1 MMVFS
6 STAIAPSGHII
17 PIGGTNLLV
26 LQSLDGQGQVLQPST
41 VILQAAQTQVE
52 PKEGKQVQIVSD
64 MKFVRFKQCWPQGI
78 ALLL

>member
-26 LQSLDGQGQVLQPST
+26 LQGLDVQGQVYQPST
-41 VILQAAQTQVE
+41 VIVQAAQTQGL
-52 PKEGKQVQIVSD
+52 KEGTEVETNLKLIC
-64 MKFVRFKQCWPQGI
+64 FF
-78 ALLL
+78 

>member
-26 LQSLDGQGQVLQPST
+26 LQGLDGQNQVFQPST
-41 VILQAAQTQVE
+41 NTLIVQAAQTQGAS
-52 PKEGKQVQIVSD
+52 KEETEVFSNFNMWPVQCDI
-64 MKFVRFKQCWPQGI
+64 KPFY
-78 ALLL
+78 

>member
-1 MMVFS
+1 MMGFS

-52 PKEGKQVQIVSD
+52 PKEGKQVQIVSY
-64 MKFVRFKQCWPQGI
+64 MKFVHFKQCWPQSI